1 MTAKEHQEIFNRY
14 IPIAD
19 MIAAT
24 FGSRCEVVI
33 HDLRDLESSLIYIR
47 GKVTGRKVGAPT
59 TEVIL
64 KELQKHGDG
73 IEDMLGQVTR
83 TEDGKFIRT
92 STSFIRD
99 SRGKVIG
106 FLGINFDISAFA
118 ELESVISEFTAGIK
132 HEFAPPKE
140 SYAQTV
146 GQIFEKLIDDAL
158 REVGVPIGKMKK
170 DDKVQF
176 VKKLEENGV
185 FLIQGAAERIGAV
198 LGVTKQSVYNYLE
211 ETR

>member
-1 MTAKEHQEIFNRY
+1 MTAKEHQDIFNRY

-33 HDLRDLESSLIYIR
+33 HNLSDLESSLIYIT
-47 GKVTGRKVGAPT
+47 GNVTGRKIGAPT

-64 KELQKHGDG
+64 KELKNHGDE

-106 FLGINFDISAFA
+106 LMGINFDISAFA
-118 ELESVISEFTAGIK
+118 EMDSVISEFTAGMK
-132 HEFAPPKE
+132 DQFAPPKE

-146 GQIFEKLIDDAL
+146 GEVFEKLIDDAL
-158 REVGVPIGKMKK
+158 SEVGVPIEKMKK
-170 DDKVQF
+170 SEKVRF

-198 LGVTKQSVYNYLE
+198 LGVTKQSVYNYLD

>member
-1 MTAKEHQEIFNRY
+1 MTANEHQNIFNRY

-33 HDLRDLESSLIYIR
+33 HNLRDLESSLIYIT
-47 GKVTGRKVGAPT
+47 GNVTGRKIGAPT

-64 KELQKHGDG
+64 KELMNQEDG
-73 IEDMLGQVTR
+73 IGDMLGQVTR

-106 FLGINFDISAFA
+106 FMGINFDISAFA
-118 ELESVISEFTAGIK
+118 EMEFVISEFTAGMNDAV
-132 HEFAPPKE
+132 APPKE

-146 GQIFEKLIDDAL
+146 GEVFEKLIDDAL
-158 REVGVPIGKMKK
+158 REVGVPIEKMKK
-170 DDKVQF
+170 SDKVRF

-185 FLIQGAAERIGAV
+185 FLIQGAAERISAV
-198 LGVTKQSVYNYLE
+198 LGVTKQSVYNYLD

>member
-1 MTAKEHQEIFNRY
+1 MTANEHQDIFNRY

-24 FGSRCEVVI
+24 LGSRCEVVI
-33 HDLRDLESSLIYIR
+33 HNLHDLESSLIYIT
-47 GKVTGRKVGAPT
+47 GNVTGRKVGAPT

-64 KELQKHGDG
+64 KELVNREDG
-73 IEDMLGQVTR
+73 IGDMLGQVTR

-99 SRGKVIG
+99 SEGKVIG
-106 FLGINFDISAFA
+106 FMGINFDISAFA
-118 ELESVISEFTAGIK
+118 EMESVISEFTAGMNEAIV
-132 HEFAPPKE
+132 PPKE

-146 GQIFEKLIDDAL
+146 GEVFEKLIDDAL
-158 REVGVPIGKMKK
+158 REVGVPIEKMKK
-170 DDKVQF
+170 NDKVRF

-185 FLIQGAAERIGAV
+185 FLIQGAAERISAV
-198 LGVTKQSVYNYLE
+198 LGVTKQSVYNYLD